1 MADRHTVQDYVRR
14 YEMQMAPSSDA
25 DNPVQ
30 KGECASARA
39 ERRRERNAVQLSPR
53 VPQDWYMP
61 PQNLASRHAVM
72 NEMLG
77 GRTPRMKVVGNGAA
91 EARGIMI
98 TSQRDPAHGFA
109 LTLATLADGVPREA
123 PNAPTPAVLSSQL
136 SPRNRIPSQWIG
148 GSLAPNAVEFVGGD
162 LAYNHVHQMAPAATP
177 SIPMRVGDTSG
188 FGSPRAVEASGPES
202 WLSPRYHNLFAPR
215 PAAQVASD
223 NAKVARAMAAQA
235 HAHASMS
242 AAVHSRLS
250 ALELTPR
257 PDYRTIVTDQ
267 MRAEAAAHAA
277 GVAAPA
283 WHGAMAGD
291 VPSRLVPVSLSP
303 RSVIPP
309 GIDMDKPRLP
319 VAYPGV
325 GGVPRNHHN
334 QFKHDTWAI
343 QVAIPPWPPRTPSEE
358 DRPRP

>member
-1 MADRHTVQDYVRR
+1 
-14 YEMQMAPSSDA
+14 
-25 DNPVQ
+25 
-30 KGECASARA
+30 
-39 ERRRERNAVQLSPR
+39 
-53 VPQDWYMP
+53 MP
-61 PQNLASRHAVM
+61 PQNLASRHAM
-72 NEMLG
+72 NEMLE

-98 TSQRDPAHGFA
+98 TSQRDPAR
-109 LTLATLADGVPREA
+109 LRSTLATLADGVRGPR
-123 PNAPTPAVLSSQL
+123 TPQRAVLSSQL

-250 ALELTPR
+250 AL
-257 PDYRTIVTDQ
+257 
-267 MRAEAAAHAA
+267 
-277 GVAAPA
+277 
-283 WHGAMAGD
+283 
-291 VPSRLVPVSLSP
+291 S
-303 RSVIPP
+303 
-309 GIDMDKPRLP
+309 
-319 VAYPGV
+319 
-325 GGVPRNHHN
+325 
-334 QFKHDTWAI
+334 
-343 QVAIPPWPPRTPSEE
+343 
-358 DRPRP
+358 